1 MLGMAEVPVQNLVL
15 YAVVATTPVALGW
28 AVITV
33 PKLVRRFRR
42 RAPEPPSGPSI
53 EQVSADLRRV
63 HRVLA
68 GFESGTPAVRRRG
81 AREAYDALLVQ
92 ACRAVGVDHR
102 LHHLPEGMDRELE
115 RLRVE
120 ESLRSAGL
128 AIP

>member
-1 MLGMAEVPVQNLVL
+1 MAEVPVQNLVL
-15 YAVVATTPVALGW
+15 YAVVATAPVALCW
-28 AVITV
+28 VAISV
-33 PKLVRRFRR
+33 PGLVRRIRR
-42 RAPEPPSGPSI
+42 RTPVRPSGPSI

-63 HRVLA
+63 RRALA
-68 GFESGTPAVRRRG
+68 AFESGTPAIRRRG

-92 ACRAVGVDHR
+92 ACRAVGVEHR

>member
-1 MLGMAEVPVQNLVL
+1 MAEVPVQNLVL
-15 YAVVATTPVALGW
+15 YAAVVTTPVVLCW
-28 AVITV
+28 AAIVV
-33 PKLVRRFRR
+33 PKLVRRIRR
-42 RAPEPPSGPSI
+42 RTPVTLYGPSI

-68 GFESGTPAVRRRG
+68 GFEAGTPAVRRRG
-81 AREAYDALLVQ
+81 ARQAYDALLAQ
-92 ACRAVGVDHR
+92 ACQAVEVEHR
-102 LHHLPEGMDRELE
+102 LHLLPEGMDRELE